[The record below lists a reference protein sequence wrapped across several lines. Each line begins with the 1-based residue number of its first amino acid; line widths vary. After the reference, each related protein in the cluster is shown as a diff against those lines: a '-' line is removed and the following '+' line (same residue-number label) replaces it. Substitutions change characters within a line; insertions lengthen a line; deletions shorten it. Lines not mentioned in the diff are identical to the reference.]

1 MALLQDAGSF
11 NVMIAFIISALGLS
25 AGYFI
30 KEVSNRLPVALSC
43 EWVAQAKEIL
53 GIEPCITTSAEFKKN
68 TGLATCLIILA
79 TSSVTTFTIY
89 KIGLSIEGLMIL
101 LFTWG
106 VIILSLIDIRHHL
119 LPDIIDYPLIWIGLI
134 ANDFNLFSTLSD
146 ALWGVIG
153 GYGFFW
159 IILSLFKLITKRDGI
174 GHGDLK
180 MLAMLGAWTGWQLLP
195 LTILIASAIGVFSIF
210 GLRLFRKHQ
219 ENSPIPFGP
228 YLAISG
234 WLTLLWG
241 NQILTQLM

>member
-1 MALLQDAGSF
+1 MALSHDADSF
-11 NVMIAFIISALGLS
+11 SAIIEFIILALGLL
-25 AGYFI
+25 AGFFI
-30 KEVSNRLPVALSC
+30 KEISNRLPVALSC

-53 GIEPCITTSAEFKKN
+53 GIEPCITTSAESKKN
-68 TGLATCLIILA
+68 TGLATCLIVLA
-79 TSSVTTFTIY
+79 TSSITTFTIY

-119 LPDIIDYPLIWIGLI
+119 LPDIIVYPLIWIGLI
-134 ANDFNLFSTLSD
+134 ANDFSLFSTLSD

-159 IILSLFKLITKRDGI
+159 ILLSIFRFFTKIDGI

-195 LTILIASAIGVFSIF
+195 LTILIASAVGVFSIF
-210 GLRLFRKHQ
+210 GLKLFSKHQ

-228 YLAISG
+228 YLAMGG
-234 WLTLLWG
+234 WIALLWG
-241 NQILTQLM
+241 KEYLY